1 MMNEYLHLISSSIN
15 DTIASLRYFQSE
27 ATLVLGFL
35 LVVLSDLFLSKR
47 FSQLSFGL
55 TIGVVLIV
63 MVQSFAFLNVEN
75 IPLFGGMVIMDHL
88 SILFKIL
95 FCLVSL
101 LFVLFIRYNR
111 SLLLHEKGTGDLYAI
126 LLAVHLGMN
135 LMAMSA
141 NLLMV
146 FMALEMVSLG
156 SYLMVGYISHDQKQ
170 SEASMKYALFGAVCS
185 AIMLYGIS
193 LLYGFTGSLYLNDPT
208 FISGLN
214 NIPPMALGVSL
225 TMVLVGVAFK
235 LSVVPLH
242 FWTPDVYEGAPTP
255 VTAFLST
262 APKIAGF
269 ALLIKFIVLINAL
282 DHTFL
287 DIKLIVA
294 SIAIASMVLGN
305 FAAIWQ
311 NNIKRMLAYSSI
323 GHTGFMFMAL
333 FVAPG
338 QGYTALIFYMFI
350 YVIMNM
356 AAFLIVDEIEE
367 QTGKQNL
374 EDYRGL
380 GRQFSVLLVCFVFV
394 LVSLTG
400 LPPTVGFT
408 AKFLVFST
416 ALDAYNSSGS
426 LIILVMIILGA
437 ISTLVSLFYYFKIPL
452 NAYLKESISSDVRI
466 ANTAKAYLSMFLAFL
481 LLLLLVFPSLIQ
493 QFL

>member
-1 MMNEYLHLISSSIN
+1 MMKEYLPFISTSIN
-15 DTIASLRYFQSE
+15 DTIASLSYFQSE
-27 ATLVLGFL
+27 ATLVIGFL
-35 LVVLSDLFLSKR
+35 LVILSDLFLSKKIP
-47 FSQLSFGL
+47 QLSFGL
-55 TIGVVLIV
+55 TIGILLIV
-63 MVQSFAFLNVEN
+63 MVQSFALLNVEN
-75 IPLFGGMVIMDHL
+75 MPLFGGMVMMDHL

-101 LFVLFIRYNR
+101 LFTLFIRYNR
-111 SLLLHEKGTGDLYAI
+111 SLQLHEKGTGDLYAI

-141 NLLMV
+141 NLLMIY
-146 FMALEMVSLG
+146 MALEMVSLG
-156 SYLMVGYISHDQKQ
+156 SYLMVGYISRDQKQ
-170 SEASMKYALFGAVCS
+170 SEASMKYALFGAICS

-193 LLYGFTGSLYLNDPT
+193 LLYGFTGSLYLNDPA

-225 TMVLVGVAFK
+225 IMVLVGVAFK
-235 LSVVPLH
+235 LSAVPLH
-242 FWTPDVYEGAPTP
+242 FWVPDVYEGAPTP

-262 APKIAGF
+262 GPKIAGF
-269 ALLIKFIVLINAL
+269 ALLIKFILLINAL
-282 DHTFL
+282 DRVFF
-287 DIKLIVA
+287 DIELVLA
-294 SIAIASMVLGN
+294 SMAVASMVLGN

-311 NNIKRMLAYSSI
+311 NNTKRMLAYSSI
-323 GHTGFMFMAL
+323 GHTGFMFLAL
-333 FVAPG
+333 FLAPG
-338 QGYTALIFYMFI
+338 QGYKALIFYMFI

-374 EDYRGL
+374 NEYKGL
-380 GRQFSVLLVCFVFV
+380 GRQFSMLMVCFVII

-408 AKFLVFST
+408 AKFFVFST

-426 LIILVMIILGA
+426 LMILIMIIIAA
-437 ISTLVSLFYYFKIPL
+437 ISTLVSLFYYFKVPL
-452 NAYLKESISSDVRI
+452 NAFLKESNSPEVRI
-466 ANTAKAYLSMFLAFL
+466 NSTAKAYISMILAFL
-481 LLLLLVFPSLIQ
+481 LLLLIVFPSIIQ